1 VEAVYAAT
9 HEGALHLEDVLTRR
23 TRISIEERDRGVAA
37 APVVAGLIAPVL
49 GWDTHRA
56 EREVANYLARV
67 EAERSAQEAP
77 DDAAANATRLAAPA
91 LLPS

>member
-1 VEAVYAAT
+1 M
-9 HEGALHLEDVLTRR
+9 
-23 TRISIEERDRGVAA
+23 
-37 APVVAGLIAPVL
+37 
-49 GWDTHRA
+49 
-56 EREVANYLARV
+56 ANYLARV